1 MDAWAG
7 MERLLHLS
15 MGIQVGAS
23 GVALIAVLELKRRL
37 QYPVEFQAQPGTSP
51 CIIRLTAEEWR
62 SVAGIHVRKTFER
75 TKAKLEELGILR
87 IVRSGK
93 LLEVTLWPEPEEAT
107 DVCTHDPIHIE
118 IQQSS
123 QETHHNTQIGLPI
136 RPGKIRNLKQRLLD
150 ETDHETNLGTSCGTE
165 LGTRGGT
172 KHETGIASMSKRV
185 LRLKG
190 DEVFLKKDVNK
201 NVAYPTLLDKPALPR
216 YPLNRQDENNTS
228 KINNVSN
235 VNNVSN
241 AVTMNGQHY
250 HERRSAPP
258 SNEISVVEFA
268 IHWVEETGHA
278 LTPYEKEGLIRFMRL
293 GYTEELFVE
302 ALRCAVAAD
311 NRKMGYVMGILRNW
325 YQQGVRCLQ
334 DVEAV
339 KKSWDDLRFV
349 KRVKTS

>member
-37 QYPVEFQAQPGTSP
+37 QYPVEFQAQLGTSP
-51 CIIRLTAEEWR
+51 CIVRLTAEEWR

-93 LLEVTLWPEPEEAT
+93 LLEVTLWPEPQEAT
-107 DVCTHDPIHIE
+107 DVCTCDQVHID
-118 IQQSS
+118 IQQSPP
-123 QETHHNTQIGLPI
+123 EVHHDTQIALPM

-172 KHETGIASMSKRV
+172 KSETPRETGTDSLSERI
-185 LRLKG
+185 LRLKK
-190 DEVFLKKDVNK
+190 DEVFLKKGVNK
-201 NVAYPTLLDKPALPR
+201 NVTYPTLLDKPALPR
-216 YPLNRQDENNTS
+216 YPLNRQYKDNTS
-228 KINNVSN
+228 KID
-235 VNNVSN
+235 NVSN
-241 AVTMNGQHY
+241 AVTMNGQRY